1 MERASE
7 WFEGRRNE
15 LIGLIGEAKSLE
27 IPAEYADELN
37 AVAKKC
43 RENAFEI
50 ALVGEFQGGKSTTF
64 DALCDGRDI
73 SPRGCGIKT
82 SAAAVSVQNIADGA
96 MKDGLTE
103 WAEISFR
110 APSAIKLGMSSLLG
124 KYCATDEAFRR
135 SVGAGESFDFMSQ
148 VDLDKES
155 HRNAL
160 MRVVDATW
168 DNWAANKLRWNDED
182 LDQLRIATL
191 QIRNY
196 QTAAFKE
203 MVSKKVVPV
212 MEFQRLVA
220 FPTDWSIRWSQGK
233 AAQFALEEIAFVFI
247 ESVLVR
253 IHSKNLERLG
263 CRVTDCPGLFAN
275 AYDTSVAK
283 TVISGS
289 DCVWYLINGERVIGQ
304 KDKEI
309 IGQVYSMGMQDKIAA
324 TCNLKGEHE
333 QKLAEILPSTR
344 TELTN
349 SGYNVEVYPYN
360 ARLAF
365 LAMQGDMVLNRPEQI
380 SDTDLANMRKDA
392 KVKTGDPAPA
402 EMWTKMIRRMGTQT
416 GLEDLEEVED
426 LDAESLSL
434 VRRESYLDEIIERLS
449 KDAVAKK
456 ARSLLVDKGSVR
468 AVKALQ
474 KYEGNLQV
482 AEDAAAADVAEWQQ
496 KMNEA
501 KAALDEFVRKALT
514 VVERSS
520 LKDGLDAL
528 SWGMSHEF
536 VTKALSGKFREDLSM
551 EICLV
556 IAKHEGEFSWSRDD
570 FKQEVIED
578 VKPRVLEC
586 FHSAVLRTAE
596 VFKIDGESDSIV
608 QLKKRCQMLSED
620 IHDLWKDRH
629 LDVNEFFNGFPLP
642 EVPQNI
648 AELVCEEIVTGSFG
662 DGVLADA
669 VEDARMGVFGAIWKA
684 FKCLV
689 SLIPDLI
696 GRIWDWFFDLAH
708 EEESQEARQK
718 RLAKDFY
725 PKVLPGV
732 VSAFDNL
739 KTLEAME
746 KPLTAKFASAQK
758 KIIDD
763 FVKALNGLAG
773 DFEKTRCKPVEE
785 NFTKSQEE
793 RKRIADENRQIRT
806 GKIVPLREKIQRF
819 ESAVLTELA
828 S

>member
-1 MERASE
+1 MKNSSE
-7 WFEGRRNE
+7 WFEGRRSE
-15 LIGLIGEAKSLE
+15 LIGLIGEATSLE
-27 IPAEYADELN
+27 IPAEYAGELN

-73 SPRGCGIKT
+73 SPRGLNGGGIKT
-82 SAAAVSVQNIADGA
+82 SAAAVSVQNIADDE
-96 MKDGLTE
+96 MKDGMRE
-103 WAEISFR
+103 WAEISYR
-110 APSAIKLGMSSLLG
+110 KPSALKLGMSSLLG
-124 KYCATDEAFRR
+124 KYCATDEEFKR
-135 SVGAGESFDFMSQ
+135 SVGAGEDFDFMSQ
-148 VDLDKES
+148 VDLDNES

-160 MRVVDATW
+160 MRVIDERW
-168 DNWAANKLRWNDED
+168 DNWAGNKLRWNDED

-191 QIRNY
+191 QVRNY
-196 QTAAFKE
+196 QSAAFKE
-203 MVSKKVVPV
+203 MVAKTLVPV
-212 MEFQRLVA
+212 MEFQKLIA
-220 FPTDWSIRWSQGK
+220 FPKDWSTQWSKGK
-233 AAQFALEEIAFVFI
+233 EAQFTLEEIAFVFI

-283 TVISGS
+283 AVISGS

-333 QKLAEILPSTR
+333 QKLDEILPATK

-349 SGYNVEVYPYN
+349 SGYDVEVYPYN

-365 LAMQGDMVLNRPEQI
+365 LAMQGDMVLNRPGQI
-380 SDTDLANMRKDA
+380 SDVDLANMRIDA
-392 KVKTGDPAPA
+392 KVKSGAPAPA
-402 EMWTKMIRRMGTQT
+402 EMWSKMIRRMGSQT
-416 GLEDLEEVED
+416 GLEALEEVED
-426 LDAESLSL
+426 LDAESISL

-456 ARSLLVDKGSVR
+456 ARSLLVDKGSAR

-496 KMNEA
+496 KLNEA
-501 KAALDEFVRKALT
+501 KAALDRFVEKALT

-528 SWGMSHEF
+528 SSRMSHEF
-536 VTKALSGKFREDLSM
+536 VTKALSDKFRKDLAM

-556 IAKHEGEFSWSRDD
+556 IAKHEGEFAWTQES
-570 FKQEVIED
+570 FKRVVIED
-578 VKPRVLEC
+578 VKPKVLEC
-586 FHSAVLRTAE
+586 FQLAVMRTAE
-596 VFKIDGESDSIV
+596 AFKRDGASDAISK
-608 QLKKRCQMLSED
+608 LKKRCKMLSDD
-620 IHDLWKDRH
+620 IHELWKERS
-629 LDVNEFFNGFPLP
+629 LDVNKLFKGFPLP

-648 AELVCEEIVTGSFG
+648 AELVCEDIVTGSFG
-662 DGVLADA
+662 DRVLTDA
-669 VEDARMGVFGAIWKA
+669 VDDARMDGWGVLWKA
-684 FKCLV
+684 FTFFAYLV
-689 SLIPDLI
+689 PNLIDIIFGLPGDVFVSQEE
-696 GRIWDWFFDLAH
+696 RQRAFAH
-708 EEESQEARQK
+708 EI
-718 RLAKDFY
+718 Y
-725 PKVLPGV
+725 PKVRPGV
-732 VSAFDNL
+732 DSALDNL

-746 KPLTAKFASAQK
+746 KPLMEKFAPAQK

-763 FVKALNGLAG
+763 YIEALKGLAD
-773 DFEKTRCKPVEE
+773 DFEKARCKPVED
-785 NFTKSQEE
+785 NLTKSQEE
-793 RKRIADENRQIRT
+793 RKRIADENRTIRT
-806 GKIVPLREKIQRF
+806 GKIVPLREKIQQF
-819 ESAVLTELA
+819 ENAVLMDLA